1 MGLGEL
7 GHFLDPSQKMFISA
21 QGNGRFEN
29 SHATSLSSS
38 AIHRLFESSRFDLHG
53 RQMSIAWAYVKCRPS
68 TAAKKRDTRSETTQ
82 RLKVLRKNSKSCHS
96 EPRLVFE
103 RGEA

>member
-82 RLKVLRKNSKSCHS
+82 QAEEPAEKLELCHS